1 MRLDDV
7 TRGSNSFSHE
17 IKGIA
22 TEQID
27 NALDCLKQSSRNYDE
42 GIHEARVCI
51 KKIRA
56 LLRLVQDSLGPDSY
70 ASEDKAYR
78 DTARILSKIR
88 DSAAMLEITDTLV
101 NHFSEQLS
109 KRAFANVRKTL
120 ASSKSA
126 KQSRQKSAMS
136 EAAKQLRKA
145 RRRIQSWPKAK
156 HTVAL
161 SKGLKRVFK
170 QGRDQFSLAYDDP
183 SIDTFHE
190 WRKQVK
196 HLLYQSKVLTPLWC
210 NTMKT
215 LSGELKTLGKYL
227 SEDHDLG
234 ILRDVVIKQLED
246 TNDRTEIEAFV
257 ALIDQ
262 RRNELQEEARVLGL
276 RIYADKPRA
285 FALRAEAYWRAWRAD
300 RKTDPISVG

>member
-1 MRLDDV
+1 MGYELK
-7 TRGSNSFSHE
+7 GSKSFSHE
-17 IKGIA
+17 IKRIV

-27 NALDCLKQSSRNYDE
+27 KALDCLKRTGRNKDK
-42 GIHEARVCI
+42 GIHDARVCV

-56 LLRLVQDSLGPDSY
+56 LLRLVEVSLGPDSY

-101 NHFSEQLS
+101 DHFSEQLS
-109 KRAFANVRKTL
+109 KDAFANVRKTL
-120 ASSKSA
+120 ASSKNA
-126 KQSRQKSAMS
+126 KRSGQVSAMS
-136 EAAKQLRKA
+136 EAAKQLREA
-145 RRRIQSWPKAK
+145 RRRIQSWPKVK
-156 HTVAL
+156 HTTAL

-170 QGRDQFSLAYDDP
+170 QGRDHFSLAYEDP
-183 SIDTFHE
+183 SLDTFHE

-196 HLLYQSKVLTPLWC
+196 HLLYQSKVLTPLWH

-234 ILRDVVIKQLED
+234 ILRDVVIEQLED
-246 TNDRTEIEAFV
+246 TDDRTEIEAFV

-285 FALRAEAYWRAWRAD
+285 FASRTGAYWRAWRAE
-300 RKTDPISVG
+300 RKSDPIVVG

>member
-1 MRLDDV
+1 MGYRLKG
-7 TRGSNSFSHE
+7 RNSFSHE
-17 IKGIA
+17 IKGIV

-27 NALDCLKQSSRNYDE
+27 NALDSLKRSRNKDE
-42 GIHEARVCI
+42 GIHEARVCV

-56 LLRLVQDSLGPDSY
+56 LLRLVQGSLGQDTY

-78 DTARILSKIR
+78 DTARILSKTR
-88 DSAAMLEITDTLV
+88 DSAAMLEVTDTLI

-109 KRAFANVRKTL
+109 KGAFVKLRKTL
-120 ASSKSA
+120 TSSKNA
-126 KQSRQKSAMS
+126 KQSSQTSAMS
-136 EAAKQLRKA
+136 DAAKQLREA
-145 RRRIQSWPKAK
+145 RKRINSWPKVK
-156 HTVAL
+156 HATAL

-170 QGRDQFSLAYDDP
+170 QGREQFSLAYEQR

-196 HLLYQSKVLTPLWC
+196 HLLYQSKVLTPIWY

-215 LSGELKTLGKYL
+215 LSGELKTLGEYL
-227 SEDHDLG
+227 SEDHDLAL
-234 ILRDVVIKQLED
+234 LRDVVIEQLEETD
-246 TNDRTEIEAFV
+246 ERTEIEAFV

-262 RRNELQEEARVLGL
+262 RRNELQEQARVLGL

-285 FALRAEAYWRAWRAD
+285 FAWRAEAYWRAWRAE
-300 RKTDPISVG
+300 RKTDPIVVG

>member
-1 MRLDDV
+1 MGYKLKG
-7 TRGSNSFSHE
+7 TNSFSHE
-17 IKGIA
+17 IKGIV

-27 NALDCLKQSSRNYDE
+27 NALDCLKRSRNKDE
-42 GIHEARVCI
+42 GIHEARVCV

-56 LLRLVQDSLGPDSY
+56 LLRLVKDSLGSDSY

-78 DTARILSKIR
+78 DTARILSKTR
-88 DSAAMLEITDTLV
+88 DSAAMLEVTDTLV

-109 KRAFANVRKTL
+109 EHAFANVRETL
-120 ASSKSA
+120 TNSKNA
-126 KQSRQKSAMS
+126 KQSSQTSAMS
-136 EAAKQLRKA
+136 DAAKQLREA
-145 RRRIQSWPKAK
+145 RKRIQSWPKVK
-156 HTVAL
+156 RTTAL

-170 QGRDQFSLAYDDP
+170 QGRDQFSLAYEHR

-196 HLLYQSKVLTPLWC
+196 HLLYQSKALTPIWQ

-227 SEDHDLG
+227 SEDHDLA
-234 ILRDVVIKQLED
+234 ILRDVVIEQLEVTD
-246 TNDRTEIEAFV
+246 DRTEIEAFV

-285 FALRAEAYWRAWRAD
+285 FALRAEAYWRAWRAE
-300 RKTDPISVG
+300 RKTDPIVVG